1 MSLTTF
7 DIDKNFW
14 EVNPVFKIPKVFK
27 ELYNSDKSD
36 GKMES
41 SRIMWALALVYDYD
55 SKFSAM
61 REEERLFMITRDY
74 MGNENYAF
82 KKELVDGYNKLQM
95 DAERR
100 MIQIWDQKIDE
111 IADVIKNYYTTSD
124 NIEELTKVLLN
135 SQKLLKEK
143 EQIEKRIEKKIS
155 TEKNRANIK
164 ESFLESYEE

>member
-1 MSLTTF
+1 
-7 DIDKNFW
+7 
-14 EVNPVFKIPKVFK
+14 
-27 ELYNSDKSD
+27 
-36 GKMES
+36 
-41 SRIMWALALVYDYD
+41 
-55 SKFSAM
+55 
-61 REEERLFMITRDY
+61 MIARDY
-74 MGNENYAF
+74 MGNENYYF
-82 KKELVDGYNKLQM
+82 KKELVEGYNKLQM

-155 TEKNRANIK
+155 TEKNRANKK
-164 ESFLESYEE
+164 ESFLESYEQ